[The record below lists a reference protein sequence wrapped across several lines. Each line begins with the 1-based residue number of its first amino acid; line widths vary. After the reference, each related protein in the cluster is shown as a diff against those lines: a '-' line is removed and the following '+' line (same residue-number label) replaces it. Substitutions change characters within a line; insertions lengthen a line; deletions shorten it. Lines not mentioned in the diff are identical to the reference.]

1 MAGET
6 HYIYNISG
14 GGDSSIHDG
23 DTDTTITYDPGYG
36 TSTITVDVHPGDY
49 VEWIDGY
56 YNTGDDPLVPSHVV
70 SPIYVYT
77 ANYVWKYAGDRECW
91 DYSIGFYFSNGCNF
105 FENASSCNVKL
116 DEGDGSFY
124 EGSTCNRVIVSPWDD
139 GTYQSEYFTKEE
151 LNNTGYYSYG
161 NYDWLPGVEKIY
173 NPITVT
179 VGYGDSCQMY
189 DPTGELGL
197 IYYTYQYPGVWVKN
211 DYPKL
216 NYEPPVVG
224 NWRNLEYPIFDMKQT
239 LVTDFTTFPTIED
252 DGTVNSTMLDW
263 TWTKPSECGIIVDSW
278 ILGEGEESGF
288 HIVNSQQENDA
299 ICIPYYENIQQAGT
313 SPMYLVD
320 GTRNQNSYI
329 ICVND
334 ELQLGVFIFIRTN
347 YASQEPFST
356 AYEASNAIY
365 NIIINGTKALK
376 SHVQL
381 KWTDPPDLP
390 DWDPYPCTWEGTVIV
405 RKEDSP
411 PLHRWDGEK
420 IVRTTTRDKYKTEP
434 YKDED
439 IVSGKTYYYAFMP
452 YYTRYEDPDH
462 PIRFYT
468 FTKVIKVEIGDKS
481 LSSTIDSI
489 DVDGT
494 NATINYTLSQPDGG
508 SFTSIKMYGK
518 IGKNPKCDST
528 DDIVEDVDS
537 SVTSLTLT
545 GLESGSTYYFCLVT
559 MDTNNKKLS
568 SNVMSCYPFDPVP
581 EEYKSYVNKL
591 NSTTWGASDTYTLLQ
606 YSNRRGNSNTW
617 VLDDIYAY
625 TTRDNFNNDSN
636 CYDLIVLSECDI
648 VVTSNNNSVTV
659 NYNYTVAPHD
669 VIQTSGRDMW
679 GTYSQSGNHGD
690 YIQTWGDR
698 SGINFYGQYNVD
710 TITFSL
716 TTSFNSLTDCM
727 SYLTQHFRR
736 INSLKVD
743 GYDWIKK

>member
-1 MAGET
+1 MADEVVQ
-6 HYIYNISG
+6 HYLYSTSAND
-14 GGDSSIHDG
+14 DSYIKNE
-23 DTDTTITYDPGYG
+23 DTTNPIYVTPYQG
-36 TSTITVDVHPGDY
+36 SETVEHAVTAGDY
-49 VEWIDGY
+49 VVNWWYNNDDPIVPSAVTTPLYVYTTNSKWEYVGQATGWGWGWYGCNEYYDACGADIHLKDVPKNEVEGSTVDEILIQGEEEGY
-56 YNTGDDPLVPSHVV
+56 YNIED
-70 SPIYVYT
+70 I
-77 ANYVWKYAGDRECW
+77 
-91 DYSIGFYFSNGCNF
+91 
-105 FENASSCNVKL
+105 
-116 DEGDGSFY
+116 
-124 EGSTCNRVIVSPWDD
+124 D
-139 GTYQSEYFTKEE
+139 GTGGYKRYG
-151 LNNTGYYSYG
+151 TGYSSPDYT
-161 NYDWLPGVEKIY
+161 E
-173 NPITVT
+173 PITVKA
-179 VGYGDSCQMY
+179 GYGDFLEVRY
-189 DPTGELGL
+189 DHNW
-197 IYYTYQYPGVWVKN
+197 YDYVYQYPGVWVAA
-211 DYPKL
+211 DQYPDL
-216 NYEPPVVG
+216 TINPEPPQV
-224 NWRNLEYPIFDMKQT
+224 
-239 LVTDFTTFPTIED
+239 
-252 DGTVNSTMLDW
+252 
-263 TWTKPSECGIIVDSW
+263 
-278 ILGEGEESGF
+278 
-288 HIVNSQQENDA
+288 
-299 ICIPYYENIQQAGT
+299 
-313 SPMYLVD
+313 
-320 GTRNQNSYI
+320 
-329 ICVND
+329 
-334 ELQLGVFIFIRTN
+334 
-347 YASQEPFST
+347 
-356 AYEASNAIY
+356 
-365 NIIINGTKALK
+365 K

-381 KWTDPPDLP
+381 KWTDPQDLT

-489 DVDGT
+489 DVDGID
-494 NATINYTLSQPDGG
+494 ATINYTLSQPDGG

-518 IGKNPKCDST
+518 IGKNPKCDNT
-528 DDIVEDVDS
+528 DDVIEDVDS

-581 EEYKSYVNKL
+581 ANIKPYIEKINT
-591 NSTTWGASDTYTLLQ
+591 TTWGASDTYTLLQ

-648 VVTSNNNSVTV
+648 VVTSNNNSVIV

>member
-1 MAGET
+1 MADVVRSYT
-6 HYIYNISG
+6 HAQDHDGSW
-14 GGDSSIHDG
+14 DSEYPYDG
-23 DTDTTITYDPGYG
+23 DTQTHGLMYEDTTTGEWKDISSDLPYDVFYDDDYASTYYIYSANGAWVEHNTNCIFHCSGYGYGPDIAFSHPNLAPGDTTNKLTINGKEVNIQVGDCILLYNKSADEYWDIYPGNILHNFVVSKTYDDYLDCYNFTTTAWYIEPGVWST
-36 TSTITVDVHPGDY
+36 TSGS
-49 VEWIDGY
+49 
-56 YNTGDDPLVPSHVV
+56 NDPTHRIIL
-70 SPIYVYT
+70 
-77 ANYVWKYAGDRECW
+77 ANCAGDE
-91 DYSIGFYFSNGCNF
+91 NGDHGYVN
-105 FENASSCNVKL
+105 
-116 DEGDGSFY
+116 SFY
-124 EGSTCNRVIVSPWDD
+124 DGPPYQRVVHWFEVEPADLSADD
-139 GTYQSEYFTKEE
+139 TR
-151 LNNTGYYSYG
+151 
-161 NYDWLPGVEKIY
+161 
-173 NPITVT
+173 NPITVNGQTITAEYGNYFDVT
-179 VGYGDSCQMY
+179 VATQDCDSNLNATIDTKFPQYG
-189 DPTGELGL
+189 GVV
-197 IYYTYQYPGVWVKN
+197 TYIYPGIWADCNFDPVWVA
-211 DYPKL
+211 
-216 NYEPPVVG
+216 
-224 NWRNLEYPIFDMKQT
+224 EY
-239 LVTDFTTFPTIED
+239 
-252 DGTVNSTMLDW
+252 
-263 TWTKPSECGIIVDSW
+263 
-278 ILGEGEESGF
+278 
-288 HIVNSQQENDA
+288 
-299 ICIPYYENIQQAGT
+299 
-313 SPMYLVD
+313 
-320 GTRNQNSYI
+320 SYI
-329 ICVND
+329 YHETV
-334 ELQLGVFIFIRTN
+334 
-347 YASQEPFST
+347 
-356 AYEASNAIY
+356 
-365 NIIINGTKALK
+365 K

-381 KWTDPPDLP
+381 KWTDPPNLT

-420 IVRTTTRDKYKTEP
+420 VVRTTTRDKYKTEP

-462 PIRFYT
+462 PIRYYT

-481 LSSTIDSI
+481 LSSTINSI
-489 DVDGT
+489 DVDAT
-494 NATINYTLSQPDGG
+494 NATIHFTLSQPDGG

-518 IGKNPKCDST
+518 IGKNPKCDNT
-528 DDIVEDVDS
+528 DDVVEDVDS

-559 MDTNNKKLS
+559 MDTSNKKLS

-636 CYDLIVLSECDI
+636 CYDLIVLSECNI

-669 VIQTSGRDMW
+669 VIKTSGRDMW

-716 TTSFNSLTDCM
+716 TTSFNSLADCM

-736 INSLKVD
+736 INLKVD